1 MKQQEWCWGEK
12 RRLLPA
18 GGAGEG
24 TRAAPRALQ
33 VTHPSPLCP
42 LQPAQG
48 PATTSPM
55 TVACPLPSCWAER
68 RGTLVVVP
76 PRAGVAFTGSSVLR
90 CRLGSCQRAR
100 CLRCSGRGRACSP
113 QPSVPRGAAGAWPT
127 PCRSQ
132 PWAAVPCS
140 RSFVLGQQTGIGE
153 LPAAAFS
160 LRAPAARCSWP
171 ELSRGR
177 AAPCSLLRL
186 ACCLQQLNAAFC
198 LFQCHQSWT
207 LRCSFSPHIYLST
220 SPWCL
225 LSPGPCRAVSH
236 RPPRGSGAGIWHCR
250 WS

>member
-1 MKQQEWCWGEK
+1 MKQEWCWGEK

-24 TRAAPRALQ
+24 THAAPRALQ

-48 PATTSPM
+48 PAAMFPTA
-55 TVACPLPSCWAER
+55 VVAAACPLPSCWAER
-68 RGTLVVVP
+68 RGALVVVP
-76 PRAGVAFTGSSVLR
+76 PRAGVAFMGSSVPR
-90 CRLGSCQRAR
+90 CRLGCWQRAR

-160 LRAPAARCSWP
+160 LRAPAA
-171 ELSRGR
+171 
-177 AAPCSLLRL
+177 
-186 ACCLQQLNAAFC
+186 
-198 LFQCHQSWT
+198 QCRSA
-207 LRCSFSPHIYLST
+207 L
-220 SPWCL
+220 
-225 LSPGPCRAVSH
+225 G
-236 RPPRGSGAGIWHCR
+236 RGSAGAVPLPARCCASPAARCLPQPHR
-250 WS
+250 SS